1 MPHYTENTRQDKEKA
16 ENFEYWQNSE
26 KCTKP
31 ITQTQGVYRIGQE
44 CLGYKKALEVS
55 AKSPVI

>member
-26 KCTKP
+26 KCMKQ
-31 ITQTQGVYRIGQE
+31 IIQTQGVYRIG
-44 CLGYKKALEVS
+44 
-55 AKSPVI
+55 